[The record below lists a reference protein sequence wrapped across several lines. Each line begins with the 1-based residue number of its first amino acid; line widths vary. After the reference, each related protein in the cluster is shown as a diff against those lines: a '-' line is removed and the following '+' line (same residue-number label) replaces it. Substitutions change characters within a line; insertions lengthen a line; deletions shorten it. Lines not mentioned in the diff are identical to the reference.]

1 MVVAEKKEIP
11 KLGGGIYNS
20 TDIADILK
28 IDRRQSYY
36 LLQSYLND
44 KFRKTTN
51 FNYRLS
57 EDDRYSVNFLSLI
70 ELHIFQ
76 KFKEYEVS
84 THKIV
89 KIHEFLSNELNTP
102 YPFASTDFFK
112 SGSNIYFKNGDDWV
126 ITDKSL
132 QIALRKII
140 ESFGNKISFNNEN
153 LADKYYPLGKD
164 RSIVIDPEYRFGQ
177 PILKNSF
184 LPIDPLYETYKAE
197 NDDAELISH
206 IYNIP
211 KSEIEDIVEFKETA
225 A

>member
-1 MVVAEKKEIP
+1 MIVAENRETP

-20 TDIADILK
+20 TDISDILK
-28 IDRRQSYY
+28 IDRRQAYY

-44 KFRKTTN
+44 KFRKTSQ

-57 EDDRYSVNFLSLI
+57 DDDRYSVNFLSLI
-70 ELHIFQ
+70 EIYIFQ
-76 KFKEYEVS
+76 KFKESGV
-84 THKIV
+84 TPQKIV
-89 KIHEFLSNELNTP
+89 KIHEFLSGKLKTP
-102 YPFASTDFFK
+102 YPFASTHFFK
-112 SGSNIYFKNGDDWV
+112 SGNNIYFKDGDDWV
-126 ITDKSL
+126 ITDKTL
-132 QIALRKII
+132 QIALRKIV
-140 ESFGNKISFNNEN
+140 ESFGSKISFNNEN

-184 LPIDPLYETYKAE
+184 LPIEPLYETYKAE

-206 IYNIP
+206 IYNIS
-211 KSEIEDIVEFKETA
+211 KSEIKDIVEFMETA